1 MVDIRPYREHEDAA
15 RVYELWQ
22 AELGQQWPIDAG
34 DFHRLLTDFP
44 QYQADD
50 YLVACQGEQIVG
62 FVGPQ
67 IDRANPAYS
76 GIAALFVDPQFQ
88 RRGIGTLLHQ
98 AALDHLRQAGA
109 SSVQLGCG
117 GYSYFWPG
125 VPDNL
130 PAAKPFFEARGWDFE
145 EPCYDLAQHMQE
157 YRSPVDLSSAAVI
170 ELATPAD
177 AEALLEFEHREF
189 PHWFGGFKPIVD
201 VGDFHEL
208 LLARDPASR
217 AIVGSLILYSPL
229 AHPSRFD
236 GFWKKMLG
244 DPLGEIGC
252 VGVAEAQ
259 QGRGI
264 GTAMVARASEILK
277 QRGAAAVH
285 IGWVYR
291 VEFYGRLGYAKWQA
305 FHMSSRNLSLG

>member
-1 MVDIRPYREHEDAA
+1 MAEIRPYREHQDAGA
-15 RVYELWQ
+15 TYALWQ
-22 AELGQQWPIDAG
+22 AALGRQWPIDAG
-34 DFHRLLTDFP
+34 DFQKLLTDFP
-44 QYQADD
+44 QYHAGD
-50 YLVACQGEQIVG
+50 YFVACEHEQIVG
-62 FVGPQ
+62 FVAAQ
-67 IDRANPAYS
+67 IDRGNPAFG

-98 AALDHLRQAGA
+98 AALERLREIGAGT
-109 SSVQLGCG
+109 VQLGCG

-130 PAAKPFFEARGWDFE
+130 PAAKPFFEACGWHFE
-145 EPCYDLAQHMQE
+145 APCYDLVQRMQD
-157 YRSPVDLSSAAVI
+157 YRSPDDLVTHTAI
-170 ELATPAD
+170 ELATPD
-177 AEALLEFEHREF
+177 DTPALLEFERREF
-189 PHWFGGFKPIVD
+189 PHWLGAFQPTLD

-208 LLARDPASR
+208 LVAREPASQ
-217 AIVGSLILYSPL
+217 AIIGSLILYSPL

-236 GFWKKMLG
+236 GFWKTILG

-264 GTAMVARASEILK
+264 GTAMVARASEILQ

-291 VEFYGRLGYAKWQA
+291 VDFYGRLGYAKWQA
-305 FHMSSRNLSLG
+305 FHMSSRNLSVR

>member
-1 MVDIRPYREHEDAA
+1 MAA
-15 RVYELWQ
+15 
-22 AELGQQWPIDAG
+22 
-34 DFHRLLTDFP
+34 
-44 QYQADD
+44 
-50 YLVACQGEQIVG
+50 
-62 FVGPQ
+62 Q

-76 GIAALFVDPQFQ
+76 GIVALLVEPRFQ
-88 RRGIGTLLHQ
+88 RQGIGSLLHQ
-98 AALDHLRQAGA
+98 AALEHLRGAGA
-109 SSVQLGCG
+109 STVQLGCG

-125 VPDNL
+125 VPDSL
-130 PAAKPFFEARGWDFE
+130 PAAKPFFEARGWHFE
-145 EPCYDLAQHMQE
+145 EPCYDLAQPMQE
-157 YRSPVDLSSAAVI
+157 YRSPNDLITHTVI
-170 ELATPAD
+170 ELARPED
-177 AEALLEFEHREF
+177 APALLEFERREF
-189 PHWFGGFKPIVD
+189 SHWLGAFQPTIE

-208 LLARDPASR
+208 LIARDPTTQ

-252 VGVAEAQ
+252 VGVAEAA

-277 QRGAAAVH
+277 QRGVAAVH

-291 VEFYGRLGYAKWQA
+291 VDFYGRLGYAKWQA
-305 FHMSSRNLSLG
+305 FHMGSRSL